1 MLSLLL
7 LVVGCAPDPVGEG
20 LLGEGWANPFPSQH
34 HVVDGQVSLLLDEL
48 PVGGPTPLPVERLRA
63 RAGFS
68 PAQTAVVRLD
78 GVNAAALP
86 TWRAPTPGEGG
97 VQLWDLTAGA
107 PLPVMA
113 ELDANDP
120 SDRPGLL
127 IRPLTTLTP
136 GHQIAVVV
144 TTEAAPRPAVVDAL
158 LGRRAP
164 EGAEEAAALTQATF
178 TQLAALGVSNDTIA
192 VAWDFPVSA
201 GDTLLRD
208 ALVYATPTG
217 EFSFDEVREVGDVP
231 PRTYRAAEG
240 ELLVPDLLVDD
251 LWLNLDAAGG
261 LSPTGEVGAHLYV
274 HIPESVRDAPEGTV
288 PVMIFG
294 HGIFSEP
301 SAYLDDEE
309 DKNGVIRLADELGVI
324 LIATRWRGL
333 TTPDIAGALAV
344 ANDFGRLPSLP
355 DRLVQ
360 GQVNTRALAE
370 LALEGALFDDPVFL
384 GESGQS
390 LPLRGR
396 LVYYGISLGGIEGAV
411 FVAGGGP
418 VSAAVLHVGGGTWST
433 MLERSSNWP
442 IFESLLVEVVEDPWD
457 RQVLFALSQL
467 WWDPADPMSSA
478 TSLTAGPPVLLQESL
493 GDEQVPNLTTRSLA
507 RAAGL
512 RQQEPV
518 VEAVWGLDTIIT
530 PTRPGFSAYMQYDP
544 ERPLPPDTNQPAP
557 VTDAHTIPRVWAEH
571 RETVSAF
578 VARYTE
584 GSLVSACEELPCSAS
599 NSAE

>member
-1 MLSLLL
+1 MIPLLPL
-7 LVVGCAPDPVGEG
+7 LFGCAPDPVGEG

-34 HVVDGQVSLLLDEL
+34 HVLDGRLRLSLEEL
-48 PVGGPTPLPVERLRA
+48 PIGGPSPLPVERLTTRS
-63 RAGFS
+63 GVS

-78 GVNAAALP
+78 DVNAAALP
-86 TWRAPTPGEGG
+86 GWRAPTPGEGG

-113 ELDANDP
+113 ELDMNDP

-127 IRPLTTLTP
+127 IRPLTALTP

-144 TTEAAPRPAVVDAL
+144 TTAAAPRPAVVDAL
-158 LGRRAP
+158 LGRRPP
-164 EGAEEAAALTQATF
+164 EGAEEAAALTQSTF
-178 TQLAALGVSNDTIA
+178 ESLGALGVDLDTVA

-201 GDTLLRD
+201 GDALLHE
-208 ALVYATPTG
+208 ALAWATPTG
-217 EFSFDEVREVGDVP
+217 AFTLDRVREADDAP

-240 ELLVPDLLVDD
+240 ELVVPDLLVDD
-251 LWLNLDAAGG
+251 LWLNLDDAGA

-274 HIPESVRDAPEGTV
+274 HIPESVRDAPAGSV

-301 SAYLDDEE
+301 AAYLDDE
-309 DKNGVIRLADELGVI
+309 DDSNGVIRLADELGVI

-344 ANDFGRLPSLP
+344 ANDFGRLPTLP
-355 DRLVQ
+355 DRLLQ

-370 LALEGALFDDPVFL
+370 LALSGALYEHPVFEGA
-384 GESGQS
+384 SGQR
-390 LPLRGR
+390 LPLPGR

-411 FVAGGGP
+411 FVSGGAP
-418 VSAAVLHVGGGTWST
+418 VSAAVLHVGGGAWST

-467 WWDPADPMSSA
+467 WWDPADPMASA
-478 TSLTAGPPVLLQESL
+478 ALLTAGPPVLLQESL
-493 GDEQVPNLTTRSLA
+493 GDEQVPNLTTRALA

-512 RQQEPV
+512 RQQQPS
-518 VEAVWGLDTIIT
+518 VEDVWGLDLVST
-530 PTRPGFSAYMQYDP
+530 PTRPDNSAYMQYDP

-557 VTDAHTIPRVWAEH
+557 VTEAHTIPRVWAEH
-571 RETVSAF
+571 RETVAAF
-578 VARYTE
+578 VALYTE
-584 GSLVSACEELPCSAS
+584 GSLISACGEEPCSAS